1 MWSAYCLKIS
11 GRTTAMVAYIEVLAV
26 EVSGLACTNFTKANI
41 LFDVQSM
48 SVHHW
53 YRALVD

>member
-1 MWSAYCLKIS
+1 
-11 GRTTAMVAYIEVLAV
+11 MVAYIEVLAV